1 MEMVASHPLVHALGG
16 GREWMAWMV
25 VCVEEQIVRQR
36 SVGTAV
42 DDAVEVRMMR
52 SGVEEE
58 GGGGG
63 GVAG

>member
-1 MEMVASHPLVHALGG
+1 MEMVASHPLVDTLGG

-25 VCVEEQIVRQR
+25 VSVEEQIVRQW